1 MKRPIL
7 LYLLGLVVALVASAC
22 SSPAEPAAASPIVTT
37 TIASTTIASTTIA
50 STTTFAPL
58 LEQSTTEAPAIEST
72 TTTVVDENEESPI
85 EIETALADGDVVD
98 TYVVQ
103 FNGSVDPGVDVEVNG
118 EAVIVESNGSFSVP
132 VRSQI
137 GANEVVVVATGEVG
151 NETVMEIGYT
161 FEPPEGWIS
170 ALGDSVM
177 LGAAEEVEARFGEG
191 IVDATVSRQF
201 RDSPASVKE
210 LLARENPPQVII
222 IGLGT
227 NGAVSDEQFDD
238 TMFEAAEVPM
248 VAFVNV
254 RVPRDW
260 EAPTNAVLAAGVERW
275 DNAILID
282 WFTPADPD
290 DSYFAA
296 DGFHPS
302 LTGRV
307 LYSDLVSDA
316 IFPTGDP
323 IES

>member
-1 MKRPIL
+1 MKRPTL
-7 LYLLGLVVALVASAC
+7 LSLLGVAVALVASAC
-22 SSPAEPAAASPIVTT
+22 SSPAEPAAASPNVTT
-37 TIASTTIASTTIA
+37 TIAA
-50 STTTFAPL
+50 TTTFAPL
-58 LEQSTTEAPAIEST
+58 LEPSTTEAPAIEAT
-72 TTTVVDENEESPI
+72 TTTAVEEAPI

-103 FNGSVDPGVDVEVNG
+103 FSGSTDPGVGVEVNG
-118 EAVIVESNGSFSVP
+118 DAVIVESNGSFSVP
-132 VRSQI
+132 IRSQI
-137 GANEVVVVATGEVG
+137 GANEVVVIATGEAG
-151 NETVMEIGYT
+151 NETVVEIGYT

-177 LGAAEEVEARFGEG
+177 LGAAEDVEALLGED

-201 RDSPASVKE
+201 RDSPAAVRE
-210 LLARENPPQVII
+210 LVAQENPPQVII

-227 NGAVSDEQFDD
+227 NGAVSDEQFDE
-238 TMFEAAEVPM
+238 TMLAAAEVPM
-248 VAFVNV
+248 VAFVNI

-260 EAPTNAVLAAGVERW
+260 ETSTNAVLAAGVERW

-290 DSYFAA
+290 DSNFAA

-307 LYSDLVSDA
+307 LYSDLVSEA
-316 IFPTGDP
+316 IFPTGDAV
-323 IES
+323 ES

>member
-1 MKRPIL
+1 MKRPTL
-7 LYLLGLVVALVASAC
+7 LSLIGLAVTLVASAC
-22 SSPAEPAAASPIVTT
+22 SSPAEPAAASPNVTT
-37 TIASTTIASTTIA
+37 TIAA
-50 STTTFAPL
+50 TTTFAPL
-58 LEQSTTEAPAIEST
+58 LEPSTTEAPAIEAT
-72 TTTVVDENEESPI
+72 TTTAVEEAPI

-103 FNGSVDPGVDVEVNG
+103 FSGSTDPGVGVEVNG
-118 EAVIVESNGSFSVP
+118 DAVIVESNGSFSVP
-132 VRSQI
+132 IRSQI
-137 GANEVVVVATGEVG
+137 GANEVVVIATGEAG
-151 NETVMEIGYT
+151 NETVVEIGYT

-177 LGAAEEVEARFGEG
+177 LGAAEDVEALLGED

-201 RDSPASVKE
+201 RDSPAAVRE
-210 LLARENPPQVII
+210 LVAQENPPQVII

-227 NGAVSDEQFDD
+227 NGAVSDEQFDE
-238 TMFEAAEVPM
+238 TMLAAAEVPM
-248 VAFVNV
+248 VAFVNI

-260 EAPTNAVLAAGVERW
+260 ETSTNAVLAAGVERW

-290 DSYFAA
+290 DSNFAA

-307 LYSDLVSDA
+307 LYSDLVSEA
-316 IFPTGDP
+316 IFPTGDAV
-323 IES
+323 ES

>member
-1 MKRPIL
+1 MKRLTL
-7 LYLLGLVVALVASAC
+7 LSLLGLVIALVASAC
-22 SSPAEPAAASPIVTT
+22 SSPAEPAAASPNVTT
-37 TIASTTIASTTIA
+37 TIAA
-50 STTTFAPL
+50 TTTFAPL
-58 LEQSTTEAPAIEST
+58 LEPSTTEASAIET
-72 TTTVVDENEESPI
+72 TTTTAVEEAPI
-85 EIETALADGDVVD
+85 EIETVLADGEVVD

-103 FNGSVDPGVDVEVNG
+103 FSGSTDPGVGVEVNG
-118 EAVIVESNGSFSVP
+118 DAVIVESNGSFSVP
-132 VRSQI
+132 IRSQI
-137 GANEVVVVATGEVG
+137 GANEVVVVATGEAG

-177 LGAAEEVEARFGEG
+177 LGAAEDVEALLGED

-201 RDSPASVKE
+201 RDSPAAVKE
-210 LLARENPPQVII
+210 LVAQENPPQVII

-227 NGAVSDEQFDD
+227 NGAVSDEQFDE
-238 TMFEAAEVPM
+238 TMIAAAEVPM
-248 VAFVNV
+248 VAFVNI

-290 DSYFAA
+290 DSNFAA

-307 LYSDLVSDA
+307 LYSDLVSEA

-323 IES
+323 VES

>member
-1 MKRPIL
+1 MKRLTL
-7 LYLLGLVVALVASAC
+7 LSLLGLVIALVASAC
-22 SSPAEPAAASPIVTT
+22 SSPAEPAAASPNVTT
-37 TIASTTIASTTIA
+37 TIAA
-50 STTTFAPL
+50 TTTFAPL
-58 LEQSTTEAPAIEST
+58 LEPSTTEASAIETT
-72 TTTVVDENEESPI
+72 TTTVVEEAPI
-85 EIETALADGDVVD
+85 EIETVLADGDVVD

-103 FNGSVDPGVDVEVNG
+103 FSGSTDPGVGVEVNG
-118 EAVIVESNGSFSVP
+118 DAVIVESNGSFSVP
-132 VRSQI
+132 IRSQI
-137 GANEVVVVATGEVG
+137 GANEVVVVATGEAG

-161 FEPPEGWIS
+161 FEPPGGWIS

-177 LGAAEEVEARFGEG
+177 LGAAEDVEALLGED
-191 IVDATVSRQF
+191 IVDATVSRQL

-210 LLARENPPQVII
+210 LVARENPPQVII

-227 NGAVSDEQFDD
+227 NGEVSDAQFDE
-238 TMFEAAEVPM
+238 TMLEAAEVPM
-248 VAFVNV
+248 VAFVNI

-290 DSYFAA
+290 DSNFAA

-307 LYSDLVSDA
+307 LYSDLVSEA

-323 IES
+323 VES

>member
-1 MKRPIL
+1 MKRPTL
-7 LYLLGLVVALVASAC
+7 LSLIGVVVALVASAC
-22 SSPAEPAAASPIVTT
+22 SSPAEPAAASPNVTT
-37 TIASTTIASTTIA
+37 TLASS
-50 STTTFAPL
+50 TTFAPL
-58 LEQSTTEAPAIEST
+58 LEPSTTEASAIEST
-72 TTTVVDENEESPI
+72 TTTVVEEAEESPI
-85 EIETALADGDVVD
+85 EIETALTDGDVVD

-103 FNGSVDPGVDVEVNG
+103 FSGSTDPGVDVEVNG
-118 EAVIVESNGSFSVP
+118 EAVIMESNGSFSVP

-137 GANEVVVVATGEVG
+137 GANEVIVVATGEGG
-151 NETVMEIGYT
+151 NETVLEIAYT

-170 ALGDSVM
+170 AIGDSVM
-177 LGAAEEVEARFGEG
+177 LGAAEEVEALLAED

-201 RDSPASVKE
+201 HDSPASVRE

-227 NGAVSDEQFDD
+227 NGAVSDEQFDE

-248 VAFVNV
+248 VVFVNI

-290 DSYFAA
+290 DSNFAA

-307 LYSDLVSDA
+307 LYSDLVSEA

-323 IES
+323 VES

>member
-1 MKRPIL
+1 MNRLTL
-7 LYLLGLVVALVASAC
+7 LSLLGLVIALVASAC
-22 SSPAEPAAASPIVTT
+22 SSSAEPAAASPNVTT
-37 TIASTTIASTTIA
+37 TIAA
-50 STTTFAPL
+50 TTTFAPL
-58 LEQSTTEAPAIEST
+58 LEPSTTEGSAIEST
-72 TTTVVDENEESPI
+72 TTTAVEEAPI
-85 EIETALADGDVVD
+85 EIETVLADGDVVD

-103 FNGSVDPGVDVEVNG
+103 FSGSTDPGVGVEVNG

-132 VRSQI
+132 IRSQI
-137 GANEVVVVATGEVG
+137 GANEVVVVATGEAG

-177 LGAAEEVEARFGEG
+177 LGAAEDVEALLGED

-201 RDSPASVKE
+201 RDSPAAVKE
-210 LLARENPPQVII
+210 LVAQENPPQVII

-227 NGAVSDEQFDD
+227 NGAVSDEQFDE
-238 TMFEAAEVPM
+238 TMIAAAEVPM
-248 VAFVNV
+248 VAFVNI

-290 DSYFAA
+290 DSNFAA

-307 LYSDLVSDA
+307 LYSDLVSEA

-323 IES
+323 VES